1 MDKQIGYFQAA
12 WFFILNIIRN
22 SLIYKAVRGV
32 YDFISRKWQQSLIT
46 NLFRKEHFSAECISQ
61 SLFGRAARSVFTFLS
76 FVGKKCGDGA
86 NDLVEN
92 SGFVLLCKLYL
103 HNLLGLNLR
112 FIGTLCASG
121 SVFYIIFG
129 LLAGRT
135 FSLVALVGV
144 AIGVI
149 LYFIDGVNVTE
160 FFKGSLLVRFIEYAL
175 GTEFSFDFFYKSR
188 CLSKKRVPAAIFFGA
203 AAAFIAAFF
212 SPLYG
217 AAFLVGSFAVFL
229 VLYKVEVGVFA
240 AVFFAPLLPTM
251 AMAGLALLC
260 IASLIIRA
268 LTTKKFVWKF
278 DAVGLLIVAMLA
290 LYLISGVLS
299 FAPESSLKIFAIY
312 FVFMAFYFVITNTV
326 KSKKQFFDL
335 LTVFAISGFCV
346 CAYGIAQYVFGWDIA
361 QSWLDEGMFSELKM
375 RIYSTLGNPNVL
387 GEYILLV
394 IPITAAL
401 FFTNKKALPRL
412 LYAAIFC
419 VDFAALILTMSRGCW
434 IGFMASAAVFIT
446 FAAGKLWG
454 LALIALPIL
463 PFIIPESIISRF
475 TSIGNMKD
483 SSTSYRVYI
492 WMGTLA
498 LLKDFFV
505 SGIGMG
511 SDAFTEVYPFYSY
524 NAVVAPHSHNL
535 FLQITVELGIVGTA
549 VFLLLLFFFFKKIC
563 SAHRPAGGKGAPVA
577 TALVAI
583 ASAVSGFLL
592 QGMFDNCFYNYR
604 VFMIFW
610 MVIALGS
617 VGVNIAKEN
626 CKIENGKPEKRRIGG
641 ERG

>member
-32 YDFISRKWQQSLIT
+32 YDFISHKWQQSLIT
-46 NLFRKEHFSAECISQ
+46 NLFRKEHFSTECISQ

-121 SVFYIIFG
+121 SIFYIIFG

-188 CLSKKRVPAAIFFGA
+188 CLSKKRVPAAILFGA

-278 DAVGLLIVAMLA
+278 DAIGLLIVAMLA

-401 FFTNKKALPRL
+401 FFTNKKVFPRL
-412 LYAAIFC
+412 VYAAIFC

-549 VFLLLLFFFFKKIC
+549 VFLLLLFFFFKRIC

-626 CKIENGKPEKRRIGG
+626 CKTENGKPENRRIGG

>member
-1 MDKQIGYFQAA
+1 MNKQVGYFQTV
-12 WFFILNIIRN
+12 WFFIFGIIKN
-22 SLIYKAVRGV
+22 SLIYKAIRGV
-32 YDFISRKWQQSLIT
+32 YDFISRKWQQSFIT
-46 NLFRKEHFSAECISQ
+46 NLFRKEHFSADCISQ
-61 SLFGRAARSVFTFLS
+61 SVLGRAARSVFTFLS
-76 FVGKKCGDGA
+76 FVGGKCGDGIS
-86 NDLVEN
+86 DLAEN
-92 SGFVLLCKLYL
+92 SGIVLLCKLYL

-112 FIGTLCASG
+112 FIGTLCTSG

-129 LLAGRT
+129 LLAGRG
-135 FSLVALVGV
+135 FSTAALAGIAV
-144 AIGVI
+144 GVI
-149 LYFIDGVNVTE
+149 LYLIDGVNVTE
-160 FFKGSLLVRFIEYAL
+160 FLKGSLLVKFIEYAL

-188 CLSKKRVPAAIFFGA
+188 CISKKRIPAAIFFGA

-260 IASLIIRA
+260 MVSLIIRV

-278 DAVGLLIVAMLA
+278 DAVGLLIVAMLV

-312 FVFMAFYFVITNTV
+312 FVFMAFYFVITNV
-326 KSKKQFFDL
+326 IKNKKQFFDL
-335 LTVFAISGFCV
+335 LTVFTISGFCV
-346 CAYGIAQYVFGWDIA
+346 CAYGIAQYLFGWDVTQA
-361 QSWLDEGMFSELKM
+361 WLDEGMFSDLKM

-387 GEYILLV
+387 GEYILLAMPV
-394 IPITAAL
+394 CAAL
-401 FFTNKKALPRL
+401 FFKNKKAFPRL
-412 LYAAIFC
+412 VYAAIFC

-549 VFLLLLFFFFKKIC
+549 VFLLLLFFFFKRIC
-563 SAHRPAGGKGAPVA
+563 SSHRPAGGKGAPVA

-583 ASAVSGFLL
+583 ASAVGGFLV

-626 CKIENGKPEKRRIGG
+626 INPESKKIGG
-641 ERG
+641 ECG